1 MCIKFRGRE
10 MSNPPLASVFKEL
23 DHPITFDSFSV
34 FNQQHSFHVTFFNR
48 DDRQTVSEEIFWDPG
63 HHQFSAP
70 LAVVVDNKN
79 RAFTFK
85 KLQYNIVE
93 NGAWTVS
100 CGELGVYGQP
110 QASNLSALQQHVG
123 FEIDSTSLKYI
134 LKECRSVLCPFVAVS
149 VTCSNYLFRF
159 EKSNS
164 IVQLTADGKAI
175 GSAPTVILSRT
186 SLCKIIFASLNTLKN
201 SLAHRYTLA
210 IHQRGEHAF
219 FVVQYLRKCTHH
231 SVRTTLQLQSL
242 K

>member
-1 MCIKFRGRE
+1 
-10 MSNPPLASVFKEL
+10 MSKLHLASAFKEL
-23 DHPITFDSFSV
+23 DNPITFGSFSV
-34 FNQQHSFHVTFFNR
+34 FNQQHSLHAHFFNS
-48 DDRQTVSEEIFWDPG
+48 DDKQTASEEIFWDPEQ
-63 HHQFSAP
+63 HQFTAP
-70 LAVVVDNKN
+70 LSALVDNKN

-100 CGELGVYGQP
+100 CGELGVHGQP
-110 QASNLSALQQHVG
+110 QVSSPITLQQHVG

-134 LKECRSVLCPFVAVS
+134 LKECRSVLCPLVAVS
-149 VTCSNYLFRF
+149 VTGANYLFRF

-164 IVQLTADGKAI
+164 IVQLTADGKVLE
-175 GSAPTVILSRT
+175 GAPTVVLSRT

-201 SLAHRYTLA
+201 SMVHRYTLA
-210 IHQRGEHAF
+210 IHQEGEHAF
-219 FVVQYLRKCTHH
+219 FVIQYLRKYTYY